1 MPARRHCGGNAAD
14 ARGSSSPIRVT
25 VSSQGG
31 ISESSRASE
40 PRGRCLSRSAAPAV
54 SKSAAACPLAAGG
67 PTQSEG
73 VSLREC
79 TEAVLA
85 VEGRTAH
92 EILGSP
98 DDMKLKS
105 CMTLFEL
112 ADGPGSVFSSILEKY
127 FEGQRDERSLTI
139 LNAPLS

>member
-1 MPARRHCGGNAAD
+1 MIDLQIFVQAQEDIYEQALAELKNGSKESHWMWFVFPQIAGLGNSEMARKYAIPNLAD
-14 ARGSSSPIRVT
+14 AKAYLSHDLLGSR
-25 VSSQGG
+25 
-31 ISESSRASE
+31 
-40 PRGRCLSRSAAPAV
+40 
-54 SKSAAACPLAAGG
+54 
-67 PTQSEG
+67 
-73 VSLREC
+73 LREC

-105 CMTLFEL
+105 CMTLFEV

-127 FEGQRDERSLTI
+127 FEGQRDERSLTR

>member
-1 MPARRHCGGNAAD
+1 MIDLQIFVKAQEDIYELALAELKNGKKVSHWMWYVFPQIAGLGTSEMARKYAIPNLAD
-14 ARGSSSPIRVT
+14 ARTYLAHEWLG
-25 VSSQGG
+25 
-31 ISESSRASE
+31 
-40 PRGRCLSRSAAPAV
+40 PR
-54 SKSAAACPLAAGG
+54 
-67 PTQSEG
+67 
-73 VSLREC
+73 LRQC

-85 VEGRTAH
+85 VEGRSAY

-112 ADGPGSVFSSILEKY
+112 ADGPDSIFSDILMKY

>member
-1 MPARRHCGGNAAD
+1 MIDLQIFVQAQEDIYEQALAELKNGKKVSHWMWFVFPQIAGLGNSEMARKYAIPNLAD
-14 ARGSSSPIRVT
+14 AKAYLSHDLLGSR
-25 VSSQGG
+25 
-31 ISESSRASE
+31 
-40 PRGRCLSRSAAPAV
+40 
-54 SKSAAACPLAAGG
+54 
-67 PTQSEG
+67 
-73 VSLREC
+73 LREC

-85 VEGRTAH
+85 VEGRTAY

-112 ADGPGSVFSSILEKY
+112 ADSPDLIFSDILDKY
-127 FEGQRDERSLTI
+127 FECQRDERSLAI

>member
-1 MPARRHCGGNAAD
+1 MIDLQIFVQAQEDIYEQALAELKNGSKESHWMWFVFPQIAGLGNSEMARKYAIPNMAD
-14 ARGSSSPIRVT
+14 AKAYLSHDLLGSR
-25 VSSQGG
+25 
-31 ISESSRASE
+31 
-40 PRGRCLSRSAAPAV
+40 
-54 SKSAAACPLAAGG
+54 
-67 PTQSEG
+67 
-73 VSLREC
+73 LREC

-105 CMTLFEL
+105 CMTLFEV

-139 LNAPLS
+139 LNAQLS

>member
-1 MPARRHCGGNAAD
+1 MIDLQIFVQAQEDMYEQALAELKNGSKESHWMWFVFPQIAGLGNSEMARKYAIPNMAD
-14 ARGSSSPIRVT
+14 AKAYLSHDLLGSR
-25 VSSQGG
+25 
-31 ISESSRASE
+31 
-40 PRGRCLSRSAAPAV
+40 
-54 SKSAAACPLAAGG
+54 
-67 PTQSEG
+67 
-73 VSLREC
+73 LREC

-105 CMTLFEL
+105 CMTLFEV

-139 LNAPLS
+139 LNAQLS

>member
-1 MPARRHCGGNAAD
+1 MIDLQIFVQAQEDIYEQALAELKNGKKVSHWMWFVFPQIAGLGNSEMARKYAIPNLAD
-14 ARGSSSPIRVT
+14 AKAYLSHDLLGSR
-25 VSSQGG
+25 
-31 ISESSRASE
+31 
-40 PRGRCLSRSAAPAV
+40 
-54 SKSAAACPLAAGG
+54 
-67 PTQSEG
+67 
-73 VSLREC
+73 LREC

-92 EILGSP
+92 EIFGSP

-112 ADGPGSVFSSILEKY
+112 ADSPDLIFSDILDKY
-127 FEGQRDERSLTI
+127 FECQRDERSLAI

>member
-1 MPARRHCGGNAAD
+1 MIDLQIFVKAQEDIYEQALAELKNGKKVSHWMWFVFPQIAGLGNSEMARKFAIPNLAD
-14 ARGSSSPIRVT
+14 AKAYLSHDLLGSR
-25 VSSQGG
+25 
-31 ISESSRASE
+31 
-40 PRGRCLSRSAAPAV
+40 
-54 SKSAAACPLAAGG
+54 
-67 PTQSEG
+67 
-73 VSLREC
+73 LREC

-112 ADGPGSVFSSILEKY
+112 ADGPDSVFSDILMKY

>member
-1 MPARRHCGGNAAD
+1 MIDLQIFVQAQEDIYEQALAELKNGSKESHWMWFVFPQIAGLGNSEMARKYAIPNLAD
-14 ARGSSSPIRVT
+14 AKAYLSHDLLGSR
-25 VSSQGG
+25 
-31 ISESSRASE
+31 
-40 PRGRCLSRSAAPAV
+40 
-54 SKSAAACPLAAGG
+54 
-67 PTQSEG
+67 
-73 VSLREC
+73 LREC

-105 CMTLFEL
+105 CMTLFEV
-112 ADGPGSVFSSILEKY
+112 ADGPDSVFSSILEKY

-139 LNAPLS
+139 LNAQLS

>member
-1 MPARRHCGGNAAD
+1 MIDLQIFVQAQEDIYEQALAELKNGSKESHWMWFVFPQIAGLGNSEMARKYAIPNLAD
-14 ARGSSSPIRVT
+14 AKAYLSHDLLGSR
-25 VSSQGG
+25 
-31 ISESSRASE
+31 
-40 PRGRCLSRSAAPAV
+40 
-54 SKSAAACPLAAGG
+54 
-67 PTQSEG
+67 
-73 VSLREC
+73 LREC

-105 CMTLFEL
+105 CMTLFEV

-127 FEGQRDERSLTI
+127 FEGQRDERSLVI

>member
-1 MPARRHCGGNAAD
+1 MIDLQIFVQAQEDIYEQALAELKNGSKESHWMWFVFPQIAGLGNSEMARKYAIPNLAD
-14 ARGSSSPIRVT
+14 AKAYLSHDLLGSR
-25 VSSQGG
+25 
-31 ISESSRASE
+31 
-40 PRGRCLSRSAAPAV
+40 
-54 SKSAAACPLAAGG
+54 
-67 PTQSEG
+67 
-73 VSLREC
+73 LREC

-105 CMTLFEL
+105 CMTLFEV
-112 ADGPGSVFSSILEKY
+112 ADGPDSVFSSILEKY
-127 FEGQRDERSLTI
+127 FEGQRDERSLMI

>member
-1 MPARRHCGGNAAD
+1 MIDLQIFVKAQEDIYDQALAELKNGKKVSHWMWFVFPQIAGLGTSEMARKYAIPNLAD
-14 ARGSSSPIRVT
+14 AKEYLSHDLLGSR
-25 VSSQGG
+25 
-31 ISESSRASE
+31 
-40 PRGRCLSRSAAPAV
+40 
-54 SKSAAACPLAAGG
+54 
-67 PTQSEG
+67 
-73 VSLREC
+73 LREC
-79 TEAVLA
+79 TEVVLA
-85 VEGRTAH
+85 VEGRTAY

-112 ADGPGSVFSSILEKY
+112 ADGPDSIFSDILDKY

>member
-1 MPARRHCGGNAAD
+1 MIDLQIFVQAQEDIYEQALAELKNGSKESHWMWFVFPQIAGLGNSEMARKYAIPNLAD
-14 ARGSSSPIRVT
+14 AKAYLSHDLLGSR
-25 VSSQGG
+25 
-31 ISESSRASE
+31 
-40 PRGRCLSRSAAPAV
+40 
-54 SKSAAACPLAAGG
+54 
-67 PTQSEG
+67 
-73 VSLREC
+73 LRDC

-105 CMTLFEL
+105 CMTLFEV

-127 FEGQRDERSLTI
+127 FEGQRDERSLMI

>member
-1 MPARRHCGGNAAD
+1 MIDLQIFVQAQEDIYEQALAELKNGSKESHWMWFVFPQIAGLGNSEMARKYAIPNMAD
-14 ARGSSSPIRVT
+14 AKAYLSHDLLGSR
-25 VSSQGG
+25 
-31 ISESSRASE
+31 
-40 PRGRCLSRSAAPAV
+40 
-54 SKSAAACPLAAGG
+54 
-67 PTQSEG
+67 
-73 VSLREC
+73 LREC

-105 CMTLFEL
+105 CMTLFEV

-127 FEGQRDERSLTI
+127 FEGQRDERSLMI

>member
-1 MPARRHCGGNAAD
+1 MIDLQIFVQAQEDMYEQALAELKNGSKESHWMWFVFPQIAGLGNSEMARKYAIPNLAD
-14 ARGSSSPIRVT
+14 AKAYLSHDLLGSR
-25 VSSQGG
+25 
-31 ISESSRASE
+31 
-40 PRGRCLSRSAAPAV
+40 
-54 SKSAAACPLAAGG
+54 
-67 PTQSEG
+67 
-73 VSLREC
+73 LREC

-105 CMTLFEL
+105 CMTLFEV
-112 ADGPGSVFSSILEKY
+112 ADGPDSVFSSILEKY

-139 LNAPLS
+139 LNAQLS

>member
-1 MPARRHCGGNAAD
+1 MIDLQIFVQAQEDIYEQALAELKNGSKESHWMWFVFPQIAGLGNSEMARKYAIPNLAD
-14 ARGSSSPIRVT
+14 AKAYLSHDLLGSR
-25 VSSQGG
+25 
-31 ISESSRASE
+31 
-40 PRGRCLSRSAAPAV
+40 
-54 SKSAAACPLAAGG
+54 
-67 PTQSEG
+67 
-73 VSLREC
+73 LREC

-98 DDMKLKS
+98 DDVKLKS
-105 CMTLFEL
+105 CMTLFEV

-127 FEGQRDERSLTI
+127 FEGQRDERSLMI

>member
-1 MPARRHCGGNAAD
+1 MIDLQIFVQAQEDIYEQALAELKNGSKESHWMWFVFPQIAGLGNSEMARKYAIPNLAD
-14 ARGSSSPIRVT
+14 AKAYLSHDLLGSR
-25 VSSQGG
+25 
-31 ISESSRASE
+31 
-40 PRGRCLSRSAAPAV
+40 
-54 SKSAAACPLAAGG
+54 
-67 PTQSEG
+67 
-73 VSLREC
+73 LREG

-105 CMTLFEL
+105 CMTLFEV

-127 FEGQRDERSLTI
+127 FEGQRDERSLMI
-139 LNAPLS
+139 LNAQLS

>member
-1 MPARRHCGGNAAD
+1 MIDLQIFVQAQEDIYEQALAELKNGSKESHWMWFVFPQIAGLGNSEMARKYAIPNMAD
-14 ARGSSSPIRVT
+14 AKAYLSHDLLGSR
-25 VSSQGG
+25 
-31 ISESSRASE
+31 
-40 PRGRCLSRSAAPAV
+40 
-54 SKSAAACPLAAGG
+54 
-67 PTQSEG
+67 
-73 VSLREC
+73 LREC

-105 CMTLFEL
+105 CMTLFEV
-112 ADGPGSVFSSILEKY
+112 ADGPDSVFSSILEKY
-127 FEGQRDERSLTI
+127 FEGQRDERSLMI

>member
-1 MPARRHCGGNAAD
+1 MIDLKIFVQAQENIYEQALAELKNGSKESHWMWFVFPQIAGLGNSVTTRKYAIPNLAD
-14 ARGSSSPIRVT
+14 AKAYLSHDLLGSR
-25 VSSQGG
+25 
-31 ISESSRASE
+31 
-40 PRGRCLSRSAAPAV
+40 
-54 SKSAAACPLAAGG
+54 
-67 PTQSEG
+67 
-73 VSLREC
+73 LREC

-92 EILGSP
+92 EIFGSP

-112 ADGPGSVFSSILEKY
+112 ADSPDLIFSDILDKY
-127 FEGQRDERSLTI
+127 FECQRDERSLAI

>member
-1 MPARRHCGGNAAD
+1 MIDLQIFVQAQEDIYEQALAELKNGSKESHWMWFVFPQIAGLGNSEMARKYAIPNMAD
-14 ARGSSSPIRVT
+14 AKAYLSHDLLGSR
-25 VSSQGG
+25 
-31 ISESSRASE
+31 
-40 PRGRCLSRSAAPAV
+40 
-54 SKSAAACPLAAGG
+54 
-67 PTQSEG
+67 
-73 VSLREC
+73 LREC

-105 CMTLFEL
+105 CMTLFEV
-112 ADGPGSVFSSILEKY
+112 ADGPDSIFSSILEKY
-127 FEGQRDERSLTI
+127 FEGQRDERSLMI

>member
-1 MPARRHCGGNAAD
+1 MIDLQIFVQAQEDMYEQALAELKNGSKESHWMWFVFPQIAGLGNSEMARKYAIPNMAD
-14 ARGSSSPIRVT
+14 AKAYLSHDLLGSR
-25 VSSQGG
+25 
-31 ISESSRASE
+31 
-40 PRGRCLSRSAAPAV
+40 
-54 SKSAAACPLAAGG
+54 
-67 PTQSEG
+67 
-73 VSLREC
+73 LREC

-105 CMTLFEL
+105 CMTLFEV

-127 FEGQRDERSLTI
+127 FKGQHDERSLTI
-139 LNAPLS
+139 

>member
-1 MPARRHCGGNAAD
+1 MIDLQIFVKAQEDIYEQALAELKNGKKVSHWMWFVFPQIAGLGNSEMARKYAIPNLAD
-14 ARGSSSPIRVT
+14 AKAYLSHDLLGSR
-25 VSSQGG
+25 
-31 ISESSRASE
+31 
-40 PRGRCLSRSAAPAV
+40 
-54 SKSAAACPLAAGG
+54 
-67 PTQSEG
+67 
-73 VSLREC
+73 LREC

-85 VEGRTAH
+85 VEGRTAY

-112 ADGPGSVFSSILEKY
+112 ADSPDLIFSDILDKY
-127 FEGQRDERSLTI
+127 FECQRDERSLAI

>member
-1 MPARRHCGGNAAD
+1 MIDLQIFVKAQEDIYEQALAELKNGKKVSHWMWFVFPQIAGLGNSEMARKYAIPNLAD
-14 ARGSSSPIRVT
+14 AKAYLSHDLLGSR
-25 VSSQGG
+25 
-31 ISESSRASE
+31 
-40 PRGRCLSRSAAPAV
+40 
-54 SKSAAACPLAAGG
+54 
-67 PTQSEG
+67 
-73 VSLREC
+73 LREC

-85 VEGRTAH
+85 VEGRTAY

-112 ADGPGSVFSSILEKY
+112 ADGPDSVFSDILMKY

>member
-1 MPARRHCGGNAAD
+1 MIDLQIFVQAQEDIYEQALAELKNGSKESHWMWFVFPQIAGLGNSEMARKYAIPNLAD
-14 ARGSSSPIRVT
+14 AKAYLSHDLLGSR
-25 VSSQGG
+25 
-31 ISESSRASE
+31 
-40 PRGRCLSRSAAPAV
+40 
-54 SKSAAACPLAAGG
+54 
-67 PTQSEG
+67 
-73 VSLREC
+73 LREC

-139 LNAPLS
+139 LNAQLS

>member
-1 MPARRHCGGNAAD
+1 MIDLQIFVQAQEDIYEQALAELKNGSKESHWMWFVFPQIAGLGNSEMARIYAIPNMAD
-14 ARGSSSPIRVT
+14 AKAYLSHDLLGSR
-25 VSSQGG
+25 
-31 ISESSRASE
+31 
-40 PRGRCLSRSAAPAV
+40 
-54 SKSAAACPLAAGG
+54 
-67 PTQSEG
+67 
-73 VSLREC
+73 LREC

-105 CMTLFEL
+105 CMTLFEV

-127 FEGQRDERSLTI
+127 FEGQRDERSLMI
-139 LNAPLS
+139 LNAQLS